1 MSYLGYLQ
9 IKRIIFFI
17 CLCNLV
23 FFRILAYAQA
33 PILETPIPDQVAVV
47 GAPYS
52 YTLNENTFLDQNE
65 DTLFISLILNDTLR
79 KWLSYEEKKHTLSGT
94 PAVTDTGQ
102 YEVVAVAE
110 NREGL
115 QTRDTFKLAV
125 QENSPPRFVLPIPDQ
140 QAVVGNAYFYRIPD
154 SLYQDDDLDPLSFSA
169 RSDTTG
175 LPRWLNF
182 DGTRRIFQ
190 GVPPDSV
197 NEVITLVVNVKD
209 PFGGID
215 STRFQLAVIPQNRE
229 PVVNGELNDQ
239 VAVVGE
245 TFLLELSRELVI
257 DPDNDPLAYSAALE
271 GGRALPSW
279 LQFGRNSRTF
289 VGIPDA
295 ADIDTLSMV
304 ITVSDNRGGQVQL
317 SFSIA
322 VLANLPP
329 LLNDTIPDQVAAVGL
344 PFTYTVD
351 SALFS
356 DTEGDTLTIQ
366 VVPESDA
373 LFPEWLSFDRI
384 TRSLRGT
391 PLSNED
397 ADSIVVVVSAT
408 DTLGATTSTKFNLTI
423 LTNSPPQIL
432 NNITDRVLVS
442 GITSTFK
449 LDTNSFFDQDGDSLI
464 YSLAEVKT
472 ESIPEWL
479 TFIPDSLYFLAR
491 PVRND
496 GGDYEFTITV
506 RDGRGG
512 QDTTTFTLTVDVS
525 TESSFVAEKEI
536 NDGFSIIYKGGTP
549 YLKLNSGVGLPA
561 RVSIFTLSGQR
572 LIFKKILNP
581 TEAVK
586 IPPSREVLIVH
597 IIATDNVYARKV
609 KFSR

>member
-1 MSYLGYLQ
+1 MSYLQ
-9 IKRIIFFI
+9 IKPIVFFI
-17 CLCNLV
+17 FLGSLV
-23 FFRILAYAQA
+23 FSRTLAYAQA

-47 GAPYS
+47 DAPYS

-65 DTLFISLILNDTLR
+65 DSLFISLILNDSLR
-79 KWLSYEEKKHTLSGT
+79 KWLSYEEKSRTLSGT
-94 PAVTDTGQ
+94 PAVTDTGT

-110 NREGL
+110 NREGQ
-115 QTRDTFKLAV
+115 QTRDTFNLAV

-140 QAVVGNAYFYRIPD
+140 QAVVGNTFAYRIPD
-154 SLYQDDDLDPLSFSA
+154 SLYQDNDRDPLSFSA
-169 RSDTTG
+169 RSDTTA

-182 DGTRRIFQ
+182 DGNRRVFQ

-197 NEVITLVVNVKD
+197 NEVITLVVEVKD
-209 PFGGID
+209 PFGGVD

-239 VAVVGE
+239 VAVVNE
-245 TFLLELSRELVI
+245 TFLLELSRELVV
-257 DPDNDPLAYSAALE
+257 DPDNDPLSYTAALA
-271 GGRALPSW
+271 GGEALPSW
-279 LQFGRNSRTF
+279 LQFGRESRTF

-295 ADIDTLSMV
+295 SDRDTLSMV

-317 SFSIA
+317 FFSIA
-322 VLANLPP
+322 VLVNRPP
-329 LLNDTIPDQVAAVGL
+329 QLNDTIPDQVAAVGL

-351 SALFS
+351 ADLFS

-373 LFPEWLSFDRI
+373 LFPEWLSYDQE

-423 LTNSPPQIL
+423 VTNSPPRVL

-442 GITSTFK
+442 GVTSTFS
-449 LDTNSFFDQDGDSLI
+449 LDTSYFFDEDGDSLI
-464 YSLAEVKT
+464 YSLAEANT

-479 TFIPDSLYFLAR
+479 TFIPDSLYFQAR
-491 PVRND
+491 PVQDD
-496 GGDYEFTITV
+496 GGNYEFVITV

-525 TESSFVAEKEI
+525 TGNALLPAEEV
-536 NDGFSIIYKGGTP
+536 NDGFSVVYKGGSAC
-549 YLKLNSGVGLPA
+549 LKINPGVGLPA
-561 RVSIFTLSGQR
+561 RVSVFTLSGQR
-572 LIFKKILNP
+572 LIVQKIRNP
-581 TEAVK
+581 AVLIK
-586 IPPSREVLIVH
+586 VPPSREVLIVH
-597 IIATDNVYARKV
+597 IIAADKVYARKV
-609 KFSR
+609 RFSR